1 MNYSMRGSDQAAN
14 VVEGT
19 KVHAQDHVQY
29 CMAVF
34 HGACNNWFLCV
45 IKKSQSS
52 QLYTYAGMMTA
63 TKHISK
69 ADRYVILI
77 MSNIMIYSSQSWY
90 WYCFVIIMIRSIKN
104 NINSWFLSNYVSKGH
119 GIIKD
124 CMIKHI

>member
-1 MNYSMRGSDQAAN
+1 MNYSMRGSDQVAN
-14 VVEGT
+14 VVEGH
-19 KVHAQDHVQY
+19 KSAQDYVQY

-69 ADRYVILI
+69 AERYVILI
-77 MSNIMIYSSQSWY
+77 TSNIMIYSSQLW
-90 WYCFVIIMIRSIKN
+90 
-104 NINSWFLSNYVSKGH
+104 
-119 GIIKD
+119 
-124 CMIKHI
+124 